1 MINNLFNSMKQLR
14 LSFFSIL
21 IVAAA
26 VMPACKAKKIAQP
39 VAVTETFPPAPASK
53 PTPVTVAAAPA
64 PAPQPA
70 QAPTPAPP
78 PEYNFANIQF
88 EFNSGILKTQSYPV
102 MDRAIAEMKKDPSV
116 KFVLNGNAS
125 AEGTPQHNMALSVE
139 RANAVKTYLVNSG
152 INADNLRPIGN
163 GESKPIADNT
173 TEAGRALNRRV
184 EIKKA
189 E

>member
-1 MINNLFNSMKQLR
+1 MKQLR
-14 LSFFSIL
+14 LSFFPIL
-21 IVAAA
+21 IVLAAV

-39 VAVTETFPPAPASK
+39 APVAETFPPAPVSK
-53 PTPVTVAAAPA
+53 PTPAPVAAMPA
-64 PAPQPA
+64 PAASPQP
-70 QAPTPAPP
+70 APTPAPP
-78 PEYNFANIQF
+78 DYNFANIQF
-88 EFNSGILKTQSYPV
+88 EFNSGILKTQSYPS
-102 MDRAIAEMKKDPSV
+102 MDRAVAEMKKDPSA

-125 AEGTPQHNMALSVE
+125 AEGTPEHNMALSVE

-152 INADNLRPIGN
+152 INADNLRTVGN
-163 GESKPIADNT
+163 GESKPVADNT